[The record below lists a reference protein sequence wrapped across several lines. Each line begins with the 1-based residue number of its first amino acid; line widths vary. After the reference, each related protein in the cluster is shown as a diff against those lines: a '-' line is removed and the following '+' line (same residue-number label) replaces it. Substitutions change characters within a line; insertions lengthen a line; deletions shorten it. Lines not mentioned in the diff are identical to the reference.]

1 MSEVGVT
8 YSELRL
14 QDSSQPQRR
23 RRLETSKKKGQDH
36 PAPSSSWKFVAVF
49 LWIICLGLLFSVGY
63 LAIEMNKKPFQ
74 LEGCPGNIS
83 SNQEANKSV
92 CKYPTCPNNWHQYG
106 ENCYHFSRTLLPWK
120 QCHHHC
126 FLSGSR
132 FVKLNTEEEL
142 NFIIKLSKM
151 QCDLQ
156 KDKFFISLY
165 YDNQK
170 LKWVW
175 RDGTDLTLDKLPVPG
190 YENAHNKCVHIKY
203 GQIIT
208 EDCQSRGYCICK
220 KTMYPG

>member
-1 MSEVGVT
+1 MFGTDLMADVKDV
-8 YSELRL
+8 ELNERN
-14 QDSSQPQRR
+14 
-23 RRLETSKKKGQDH
+23 TDH

-83 SNQEANKSV
+83 SNKEANKS
-92 CKYPTCPNNWHQYG
+92 G
-106 ENCYHFSRTLLPWK
+106 EVLLSDLFSSHSL
-120 QCHHHC
+120 Q
-126 FLSGSR
+126 
-132 FVKLNTEEEL
+132 

-151 QCDLQ
+151 QCGLQ